1 MSEPHAARVRIASES
16 DVAEAVRQSA
26 RLGERRGLASVEARQ
41 LATAV
46 SEAATNALKYA
57 GGGEAVLEAVERQGR
72 QGVMVVVRDTGPGIP
87 DPRRALREGHSTG
100 GSLGLGLPGARR
112 LVDEFALD
120 SSDGAGTAVTLVKW
134 RGGGDSASPIADW
147 QLVEGERGEAFLQ
160 PFRNG
165 VLLGAI
171 AGPGSSE
178 AAAACRA
185 QAWRAPTVLAAACLA
200 ALPPGER
207 LDVALAS
214 LSALDSR
221 LAWLRAGASE
231 AELVRDGDPRRRP
244 PPLPALSAGRTPLL
258 RAAELPVHR
267 DDVLTLAAGD
277 AAVEAHVGRGAL
289 ERRPRPDG

>member
-1 MSEPHAARVRIASES
+1 MNEPHAARVRIASES
-16 DVAEAVRQSA
+16 DIAEAVRESA
-26 RLGERRGLASVEARQ
+26 RLGRQRGLASVEARQ

-72 QGVMVVVRDTGPGIP
+72 SGVMVVVRDSGPGIA

-120 SSDGAGTAVTLVKW
+120 SADGAGTAVTLVKW
-134 RGGGDSASPIADW
+134 RGGGDSATPIADW
-147 QLVEGERGEAFLQ
+147 QLVAGERGEAFLQ

-165 VLLGAI
+165 VLLGAV
-171 AGPGSSE
+171 AGPGASA

-185 QAWRAPTVLAAACLA
+185 QAWRAPTVLATACLA
-200 ALPPGER
+200 VLARGER

-221 LAWLRAGASE
+221 LSWLRAGA
-231 AELVRDGDPRRRP
+231 AEGELLREGDPPRRAP
-244 PPLPALSAGRTPLL
+244 ALPALAAGHTPLL
-258 RAAELPVHR
+258 RAAELPVRR

-277 AAVEAHVGRGAL
+277 AAVEARVGRGAL